1 MIMRI
6 RRRMMTMKKTLKFIL
21 IAACIL
27 AMILP
32 DAAVV
37 FAETEEAQTA
47 AKTIRISEEEQAKD
61 TDAED
66 LGPGERSEKDEENQV
81 QTEDGNSEKSKQD
94 PVERMD
100 ITEMTEIRVGTYEEW
115 CDLAKKC
122 TLDSWSV
129 DKYVVLYDNI
139 DFRMKTFQPIPLF
152 AGVFEGNG
160 YTLNKVAFTDEQNY
174 IGVFSK
180 TTPTAVIRDLNVI
193 GVMKPDGKPFDIGGI
208 VGDNSGMIANCKYD
222 GYVEGYDYIGG
233 IAGYN
238 TETGIISA
246 CTVTGK
252 VTGLHHV
259 GGISGANIGLVTGC
273 STKADINTVTKE
285 VETSIKDIKVEEV
298 FTNLI
303 NKGKEEGNKMSI
315 RSSNNPV
322 DIGGIVGHNIGE
334 VSSCCSES
342 NVGYEHVGYNVGGIA
357 GRQSGYVHDC
367 INKGPVQGRKDVG
380 GIVGQAE
387 PYIRLDLN
395 ADIIGQINTAINDLH
410 DSVDK
415 TLKDTDA
422 SAGTVSARLN
432 VIKGFAD
439 KALTDTGYLANS
451 TQDYVNGVVGS
462 TNEIVSRIEYV
473 VSETASSDGPMDN
486 IVDAGA
492 HLRDSAADLE
502 KAVEDLEI
510 YNYLPDSDKARYDA
524 AKKNLEEA
532 TKAYDQYYEFYM
544 NDPSQEANRQ
554 TEYND
559 ARNNYIQKKHDSGE
573 WSGTTYDELSDAQKA
588 EADLAAREAVAK
600 WAESEAERQYKTD
613 KGTEYDD
620 DIADNTAVI
629 TELVL
634 GNVDKM
640 FEREKTD
647 GKKTASDI
655 KKMATD
661 LKDSASGIR
670 SILKSVAA
678 SGQVR
683 FPQLSEEYRLHTN
696 SLVANIQGMSDNMGF
711 LNNEIRGSASSV
723 TSDLEGVNDKFA
735 SLMMLFT
742 DAMDGALEMDYSNVF
757 NDESDGVCEDSVD
770 ATIADCENKG
780 RIYGDINT
788 GGIAGTM
795 AQEYDFDL
803 EGDLTGIKDAAK
815 KSTYRT
821 KCVVR
826 KDKNSGEVKGKK
838 SYAGGC
844 CGLQEMGTI
853 LYCSNYAKVSSES
866 SDYVGGIAG
875 RSYSTI
881 RTSYEKGV
889 LSGQTYIGG
898 IAGAAVDISDCIAM
912 PNVTDGKSF
921 VGAIAGTD
929 DESGKLSGNYFVS
942 DTLAGVDRIS
952 ISGAAEPLT
961 YGQLMAMDNVPADF
975 SQLHVDF
982 IVDDKVVATVT
993 KKMGE
998 VITPAETPIETDVAT
1013 KTKNKVKR
1021 LEDEGKVELNADQY
1035 IDWDCDEEIPVYEDM
1050 EIKGEVTRYVGTL
1063 AADQTGAGKQSVLL
1077 VDGRFVKGDKLKIN
1091 KIPSGDS
1098 LVEEYEL
1105 LIPGDG
1111 GLTHL
1116 VRYQKQDPPDV
1127 TVYQKI
1133 GDEYVELK
1141 QEMFGR
1147 YITFEVSGNEVSLKF
1162 VKDNKRERV
1171 KAIRIIIAVVIG
1183 LLILLVII
1191 KVIHWIFWKRSLRRN
1206 VSKGTVLIDTPDI
1219 EDLEEDSDDDT

>member
-1 MIMRI
+1 
-6 RRRMMTMKKTLKFIL
+6 MKKTLKFIL
-21 IAACIL
+21 SMACIL

-32 DAAVV
+32 DAAFVL
-37 FAETEEAQTA
+37 AETNEAQTA
-47 AKTIRISEEEQAKD
+47 AKTIRIKEEEQEKD

-81 QTEDGNSEKSKQD
+81 QEEDGNSEKSKQA

-122 TLDSWSV
+122 SLDSWSV

-160 YTLNKVAFTDEQNY
+160 YTLNKAAFTDGQNY

-246 CTVTGK
+246 CSVTGK
-252 VTGLHHV
+252 ITGLHHV

-273 STKADINTVTKE
+273 STKADVNTVTKD

-334 VSSCCSES
+334 VSSCTSES

-367 INKGPVQGRKDVG
+367 INNGPVQGRKDVG

-387 PYIRLDLN
+387 PYIKLDLN
-395 ADIIGQINTAINDLH
+395 ADIIGQISTAINNLH
-410 DSVDK
+410 DSVDQ

-451 TQDYVNGVVGS
+451 TQDYVNGVVGA
-462 TNEIVSRIEYV
+462 TNEIVGRIEYA
-473 VSETASSDGPMDN
+473 VSESAADDGPVED
-486 IVDAGA
+486 IVQAGT
-492 HLRDSAADLE
+492 HLRDTASDLE
-502 KAVEDLEI
+502 KAVEDLDI
-510 YNYLPDSDKARYDA
+510 YNHLSDTDKARYDD
-524 AKKNLEEA
+524 AKKKINDA
-532 TKAYDQYYEFYM
+532 TKDYEEYYDYYM
-544 NDPSQEANRQ
+544 NDPAQQGARDTQYNTAQ
-554 TEYND
+554 NDYIAQKHATDPAWPDNYND
-559 ARNNYIQKKHDSGE
+559 
-573 WSGTTYDELSDAQKA
+573 LSEEQKA
-588 EADLAAREAVAK
+588 EVDVVASEAVQRWAVTQAK
-600 WAESEAERQYKTD
+600 NDYKTD
-613 KGTEYDD
+613 KGEEYDD
-620 DIADNTAVI
+620 VIADNTAVI
-629 TELVL
+629 ADLVM
-634 GNVDKM
+634 GNVDKIVDS
-640 FEREKTD
+640 EKAD
-647 GKKTASDI
+647 AKKTASDI

-661 LKDSASGIR
+661 LKDAGAGFR
-670 SILKSVAA
+670 SILKDV
-678 SGQVR
+678 SGRGAVR
-683 FPQLSEEYRLHTN
+683 LPQLSEEYRLHTN
-696 SLVANIQGMSDNMGF
+696 SLVANIQGMSDNLGF
-711 LNNEIRGSASSV
+711 LNNELRGSASSV

-735 SLMMLFT
+735 SLMLLFT

-770 ATIADCENKG
+770 ATIAGCENRG

-803 EGDLTGIKDAAK
+803 EGDLTGIKNAAK

-826 KDKNSGEVKGKK
+826 KDRNTGEVKGKK

-853 LYCSNYAKVSSES
+853 LHCSNYAKVSSES

-898 IAGAAVDISDCIAM
+898 IAGAAVDITDCIAM
-912 PNVTDGKSF
+912 PNVTEGTSF
-921 VGAIAGTD
+921 VGAIAGTAD
-929 DESGKLSGNYFVS
+929 DSGKLSGNYFVS

-952 ISGAAEPLT
+952 IAGAAEPLT

-975 SQLHVDF
+975 SMLHVDF
-982 IVDDKVVATVT
+982 IVDDKVVATVA

-1013 KTKNKVKR
+1013 KSKNKVKR

-1063 AADQTGAGKQSVLL
+1063 AGEQTGAGKQSVLL
-1077 VDGRFVKGDKLKIN
+1077 VDGRFVKGDKLEIS
-1091 KIPSGDS
+1091 KIPTSDS
-1098 LVEEYEL
+1098 LVEEYEI

-1116 VRYQKQDPPDV
+1116 VRYQQQDPDNV
-1127 TVYQKI
+1127 TIYQKI

-1141 QEMFGR
+1141 QEMFGQ
-1147 YITFEVSGNEVSLKF
+1147 YITFEVSGNEVQLKF
-1162 VKDNKRERV
+1162 VKDNKIERV
-1171 KAIRIIIAVVIG
+1171 RPIRRIIFIVIG
-1183 LLILLVII
+1183 FLILLVII

-1219 EDLEEDSDDDT
+1219 ENLEEDSDDAT

>member
-1 MIMRI
+1 MI
-6 RRRMMTMKKTLKFIL
+6 TMKKTLKFIL
-21 IAACIL
+21 SMACIL

-81 QTEDGNSEKSKQD
+81 QEEDGNSEKSKQA

-122 TLDSWSV
+122 SLDSWSV

-160 YTLNKVAFTDEQNY
+160 YTLNKAAFTDEQNY

-246 CTVTGK
+246 CSVTGK
-252 VTGLHHV
+252 ITGLHHV

-273 STKADINTVTKE
+273 STKADVNTVTKD

-334 VSSCCSES
+334 VSSCTSES

-367 INKGPVQGRKDVG
+367 INNGPVQGRKDVG

-387 PYIRLDLN
+387 PYIKLDLN
-395 ADIIGQINTAINDLH
+395 ADIIGQISTAINNLH
-410 DSVDK
+410 DSVDQ

-451 TQDYVNGVVGS
+451 TQDYVNGVVGA
-462 TNEIVSRIEYV
+462 TNEIVGRMEYV
-473 VSETASSDGPMDN
+473 LSETSKSGGPMDELSS
-486 IVDAGA
+486 AGT
-492 HLRDSAADLE
+492 HLRDAADDLEEIAEDLDIDNYMDDDEREAYNEAKKGLRDSTKEFSGYYDEKYNEVYAKEYYKKMTGNDPGAHTPTEDEIKQAEEVYLQTHTEDELVQLQAESAALAGAAAQTYAEDTYKDKHGSE
-502 KAVEDLEI
+502 YSDDVERYANTIAGSI
-510 YNYLPDSDKARYDA
+510 YDHAEEMADDA
-524 AKKNLEEA
+524 IE
-532 TKAYDQYYEFYM
+532 D
-544 NDPSQEANRQ
+544 
-554 TEYND
+554 
-559 ARNNYIQKKHDSGE
+559 GE
-573 WSGTTYDELSDAQKA
+573 HSA
-588 EADLAAREAVAK
+588 ENIR
-600 WAESEAERQYKTD
+600 
-613 KGTEYDD
+613 
-620 DIADNTAVI
+620 
-629 TELVL
+629 
-634 GNVDKM
+634 
-640 FEREKTD
+640 
-647 GKKTASDI
+647 
-655 KKMATD
+655 KMATD
-661 LKDSASGIR
+661 IRDAGSQLK
-670 SILKSVAA
+670 SILRDVA
-678 SGQVR
+678 SKGGVR

-696 SLVANIQGMSDNMGF
+696 SLVANIQGMSDNLGF
-711 LNNEIRGSASSV
+711 LNNELRGSASSV

-735 SLMMLFT
+735 SLMLLFT

-826 KDKNSGEVKGKK
+826 KDRNTGEVKGKK

-912 PNVTDGKSF
+912 PNVTEGTSF
-921 VGAIAGTD
+921 VGAIAGTAD
-929 DESGKLSGNYFVS
+929 DSGKLSGNYFVS

-952 ISGAAEPLT
+952 IAGAAEPLT
-961 YGQLMAMDNVPADF
+961 YGQLIAMDNVPADF
-975 SQLHVDF
+975 SMLHVDF
-982 IVDDKVVATVT
+982 IVDDKVVATVA

-1013 KTKNKVKR
+1013 KSKNKVKR

-1063 AADQTGAGKQSVLL
+1063 AGEQTGAGKQSVLL
-1077 VDGRFVKGDKLKIN
+1077 VDGRFVKGDKLKIS
-1091 KIPSGDS
+1091 KIPTSDS
-1098 LVEEYEL
+1098 LVEEYEI

-1116 VRYQKQDPPDV
+1116 VRYQQQDPDNV
-1127 TVYQKI
+1127 TIYQKI

-1141 QEMFGR
+1141 QEMFGQ
-1147 YITFEVSGNEVSLKF
+1147 YITFEVSGNEVQLKF
-1162 VKDNKRERV
+1162 VKDNKIERV
-1171 KAIRIIIAVVIG
+1171 RPIRRIIFIVIG
-1183 LLILLVII
+1183 FLILLVII

-1219 EDLEEDSDDDT
+1219 ENLEEDSDDAT